1 MIFLF
6 IAILL
11 TAIIFSLRFKWWGI
25 NIPYKYPR
33 ILMYHMIAPHLPKNI
48 SKFNRL
54 RVTPNAFEK
63 QLLWLKNNGY
73 TSYTLSELAKYE
85 QMPEKSVVLTFDDG
99 YKDNFTNAFPLLQ
112 KYGFKATIFIVL
124 ERFNQNWATDKDL
137 NAPSQELNN
146 EAMLSDDEIKI
157 MLQSG
162 LIEIGSHTLNHANLP
177 RLSDEE
183 KTKQLLHSKEQIE
196 KIFGIQCT
204 SFAYPFGFFDEKC
217 VNLVKDAGYQV
228 ATTVIND
235 VYKQEK
241 YSFFEIPRLMI
252 SGRHGL
258 YAFILKIKKGRS
270 R

>member
-1 MIFLF
+1 
-6 IAILL
+6 
-11 TAIIFSLRFKWWGI
+11 
-25 NIPYKYPR
+25 
-33 ILMYHMIAPHLPKNI
+33 MYHMVSEHLPKKA

-124 ERFNQNWATDKDL
+124 ERFNQDWATDKDL
-137 NAPSQELNN
+137 NMPSIELNN

-177 RLSDEE
+177 NLNDEE
-183 KTKQLLHSKEQIE
+183 KNRQILHSKEQIE

-204 SFAYPFGFFDEKC
+204 SFAYPFGFFNEKC
-217 VNLVKDAGYQV
+217 VSLVKDANYQI
-228 ATTVIND
+228 ATTVVND
-235 VYKQEK
+235 VYKKDK
-241 YSFFEIPRLMI
+241 YSLFEIPRLMI
-252 SGRHGL
+252 SGRDNIF
-258 YAFILKIKKGRS
+258 AFSLRIKKGRA